1 MTEIAVPDP
10 HAVVLQT
17 GRWTYRV
24 YVADGI
30 SQWGPDGYGWIVWGR
45 RRAERK
51 GRKVLARYLR
61 EQAERVERR
70 AAAAIVYRE
79 DLGEHLRAADH

>member
-1 MTEIAVPDP
+1 MTEILAAAP

-30 SQWGPDGYGWIVWGR
+30 SQWGRDGYGWTVWGR

-61 EQAERVERR
+61 EQAERAERR
-70 AAAAIVYRE
+70 AAAVIVYRE
-79 DLGEHLRAADH
+79 DLDEHLRTGQH